1 MSRALSS
8 LSLATL
14 CALLPGTALADE
26 VLDASGVAID
36 FDVPL
41 YTGSGFASEPA
52 EGQLDSDNWI
62 VTGLSDGDFD
72 FGDTAVG
79 GDYSGGVSVGG
90 LTGGGVYSFDVD
102 PIPDDGMTNFVLGVQ
117 PIGGDFT
124 PGAIVLRLQNQ
135 TGGTLNRVDVAST
148 LLYFN
153 DEGRGNSLSL
163 EYSSDNETWLPID
176 GATVTSP
183 AAADANPAWVGTD
196 TVDTLDVLGI
206 PVDGHLYLRWIG
218 DDVDGMMNRDE
229 FAIDDILVLPISICG
244 NNTMDPG
251 ETCDDGNTD
260 DDDGCTSLCMSATC
274 GDEFVQKDFEQCD
287 DGNEDDTDAC
297 ISCVLAE
304 CGDGFVQ
311 DGVEDCDDGNQD
323 DGDECT
329 NDCTV
334 GKDPSTSGP
343 DTSDTESETG
353 DAETGNATGDTD
365 GGSTGGAT
373 DPTDTSD
380 PTDATVTAG
389 ATVTVTVTD
398 SNSGGDD
405 DSGDDGSSGA
415 GSAGGNEDDGGCSV
429 GGQGLGGAGWLLAV
443 FGVLG
448 VRRRRRTCVG

>member
-14 CALLPGTALADE
+14 FALMPSVALADE
-26 VLDASGVAID
+26 VLDGTVEID
-36 FDVPL
+36 FAGF
-41 YTGSGFASEPA
+41 TGAGFAPEPA
-52 EGQLDSDNWI
+52 AGQLDSDNWI
-62 VTGLSDGDFD
+62 VTGLEAGDFD
-72 FGDTAVG
+72 FGDSVS
-79 GDYSGGVSVGG
+79 GDDYAEGVSDGGV
-90 LTGGGVYSFDVD
+90 TGRGVYAFLYAPED
-102 PIPDDGMTNFVLGVQ
+102 PMLGAQ
-117 PIGGDFT
+117 STGSTFT
-124 PGAIVLRLQNQ
+124 PGAFVLRLANG
-135 TGGTLNRVDVAST
+135 TGGVLNRVSVESA

-153 DEGRGNSLSL
+153 DQGRSSSLTL
-163 EYSSDNETWLPID
+163 EYSSDGETWLPVD

-183 AAADANPAWVGTD
+183 EDEDAVPVWDGTF
-196 TVDTLDVLGI
+196 TEDTLDTLAI
-206 PVDGHLYLRWIG
+206 PADGFLYLRWLG
-218 DDVDGMMNRDE
+218 EDVAGAGSRDE
-229 FAIDDILVLPISICG
+229 LAIDDITITPISICG

-311 DGVEDCDDGNQD
+311 EGVEDCDDGNQD

-334 GKDPSTSGP
+334 GEDPSTSGP

-365 GGSTGGAT
+365 GGSTSGGT

-415 GSAGGNEDDGGCSV
+415 GSAGGNDDDGGCSV
-429 GGQGLGGAGWLLAV
+429 GGQGLGGAGWLLAL

-448 VRRRRRTCVG
+448 LRRRRRTCVG